1 MGLVCR
7 VAEQADVVTVCVST
21 GRDLTAR
28 VKPPRSLFVNAPM
41 GNNFGPPD
49 DAAQQLSILRT
60 ALALIHEADEGGVL
74 IDFPYTWPE
83 AFEFFTG
90 RADRQA

>member
-1 MGLVCR
+1 M
-7 VAEQADVVTVCVST
+7 ST
-21 GRDLTAR
+21 GRDLTAL

-49 DAAQQLSILRT
+49 DAVQQLSILRT
-60 ALALIHEADEGGVL
+60 ALALAHEANEGGVL
-74 IDFPYTWPE
+74 IDFPFAWPE

-90 RADRQA
+90 RVGQRA